1 LEDGGSVL
9 GALVIMPCSP
19 LDEAQRRRARCKL
32 EDDAVAAT
40 PLGQFLEV
48 RSHVDIFHEYVFP
61 RLDDK
66 DLRNLASLGSVFR
79 TMISTRTSSRA
90 LRNKSK
96 KDGLIYDRRKHRM
109 VSFFAEHVSMLYG
122 SFSCDKCRN
131 TKNKKKHSYR
141 TLEDLEKHALSIAD
155 MKGARNRRHHQDMCH
170 MFDAMRGVSP
180 IRKVRGTGGTTPSRY
195 VSYVRCHN
203 TMMQL

>member
-1 LEDGGSVL
+1 MEDGGSVL
-9 GALVIMPCSP
+9 GALVIMPWSP
-19 LDEAQRRRARCKL
+19 LDAVQRRRARCKL

-79 TMISTRTSSRA
+79 TMIPTRTSSRA
-90 LRNKSK
+90 LRIKTK
-96 KDGLIYDRRKHRM
+96 KDGL
-109 VSFFAEHVSMLYG
+109 SFYAKHVSMWYG

-131 TKNKKKHSYR
+131 TKNKKKKKKHSYR
-141 TLEDLEKHALSIAD
+141 TLEDLENHARSIAD
-155 MKGARNRRHHQDMCH
+155 TKYKGAQNRRHHQDMCD
-170 MFDAMRGVSP
+170 MFDA
-180 IRKVRGTGGTTPSRY
+180 IR
-195 VSYVRCHN
+195 
-203 TMMQL
+203 

>member
-1 LEDGGSVL
+1 MEDGGSVL
-9 GALVIMPCSP
+9 GALVIMPWSP
-19 LDEAQRRRARCKL
+19 LNAAQRRRARRKL

-61 RLDDK
+61 RLDNK

-79 TMISTRTSSRA
+79 TMISTSTSSRA
-90 LRNKSK
+90 LRK
-96 KDGLIYDRRKHRM
+96 KDGLIYDHRKLKG

-141 TLEDLEKHALSIAD
+141 TLVDLNNHARSIAD
-155 MKGARNRRHHQDMCH
+155 TEGARNRWHHQDMCD
-170 MFDAMRGVSP
+170 MFDAI
-180 IRKVRGTGGTTPSRY
+180 IR
-195 VSYVRCHN
+195 
-203 TMMQL
+203 

>member
-1 LEDGGSVL
+1 LEDGGSVI
-9 GALVIMPCSP
+9 GALVIMPWSP
-19 LDEAQRRRARCKL
+19 LDAAQRRRARCKL

-141 TLEDLEKHALSIAD
+141 TLVDLDNHARSIAD
-155 MKGARNRRHHQDMCH
+155 TKGARNRRHHKDMRN
-170 MFDAMRGVSP
+170 MLDA
-180 IRKVRGTGGTTPSRY
+180 IR
-195 VSYVRCHN
+195 
-203 TMMQL
+203 